1 MAVLSALCVSSP
13 GPVLALML
21 LAALVPSALLLGA
34 SQSELARLERRWSGW
49 LAAPVRPVTSCRAGP
64 GTAPLRAPPLARN

>member
-1 MAVLSALCVSSP
+1 VAVLSALCVSSP

-34 SQSELARLERRWSGW
+34 SQSELAQLERRWLGW
-49 LAAPVRPVTSCRAGP
+49 RLLP
-64 GTAPLRAPPLARN
+64 GR